1 MERRNFVK
9 NIGAGALLLGMGGIS
24 FALGKKEIPVKN
36 YRKHITILHTNDTHS
51 HIDPLPVD
59 DPHYPDKGGV
69 ARRAVLINQVRKE
82 NPNTLL
88 FDAGDIFQ
96 GTPYFNYYGGE

>member
-9 NIGAGALLLGMGGIS
+9 NIGAGALLLGMGGVP
-24 FALGKKEIPVKN
+24 FALGKEKTPLKN
-36 YRKHITILHTNDTHS
+36 HKKHITILHTNDTHS
-51 HIDPLPVD
+51 HIDPMPVD

-69 ARRAVLINQVRKE
+69 ARRAVRIEQARKE
-82 NPNTLL
+82 NPHTLL

-96 GTPYFNYYGGE
+96 GTP